1 MTNNQVLDDMHKKG
15 CAPCCKGISW
25 SAILAGAFVAIGL
38 SFLLYAF
45 GTAIGLSAFTV
56 TDNITSVAIG
66 GFVAMLF
73 GSIVAMFVSGWVA
86 GYLNR
91 RCCHENCTGA
101 LSGFL
106 AWSVAI
112 IITAL
117 ITAQLGQL
125 LTVNYTTVSTA
136 PTANIRITPS
146 IYGEITP
153 SAKGNA
159 IAEHAKSGESRAIAH
174 EEKLVS
180 NVSKA
185 LFLTFLLFFVGA
197 LASAIGGHC
206 GMMGCRKHELKD
218 REVGRH

>member
-15 CAPCCKGISW
+15 CVSCCKGVSW

-45 GTAIGLSAFTV
+45 GSAIGLSAFTV
-56 TDNITSVAIG
+56 TDNITSIAIG
-66 GFVAMLF
+66 AFVAMLF

-91 RCCHENCTGA
+91 CCCHENCTGA

-106 AWSVAI
+106 AWCLAI
-112 IITAL
+112 VITAL

-125 LTVNYTTVSTA
+125 LTVNYTSVSTA
-136 PTANIRITPS
+136 PTTNVRITPS
-146 IYGEITP
+146 IYGEISP
-153 SAKGNA
+153 NAKGNVV
-159 IAEHAKSGESRAIAH
+159 AEHIKSGEVHPSAH

-185 LFLTFLLFFVGA
+185 LFLTFLLFFFGA

-218 REVGRH
+218 RELGRH